1 MRLKCAMLVPAV
13 LINTLSFSAFT
24 QPKLTN
30 KPAWQ
35 WSSDE
40 RIAARL
46 DPAGRAAR
54 LEAHRQELE
63 RRGGPGTPHPFSGC
77 DDILDGN
84 AQPQLFLVTELFPA
98 LVTSA
103 FVSLPKVYPLVVRK
117 GAHDVFRS
125 DAEWQR
131 FASITAPYA
140 KLIARER
147 ELLAAQNHATPAEL
161 DQIRNELASVR
172 AQKDPAMIR
181 ALDQSRAAFGKE
193 AFDRMLYTVVAPG
206 RSMCI
211 VDSIRDG
218 GRTDLRTLKSRED
231 RVQFAKPKS
240 TG

>member
-1 MRLKCAMLVPAV
+1 MRLKWTVPTVAV
-13 LINTLSFSAFT
+13 LINVLALSTFA
-24 QPKLTN
+24 QPKLTV

-40 RIAARL
+40 RLAARF

-54 LEAHRQELE
+54 LEAHRLELE
-63 RRGGPGTPHPFSGC
+63 RRSGPVMPHSFSGC

-103 FVSLPKVYPLVVRK
+103 FVTLPRIYPLVVRK
-117 GAHDVFRS
+117 GAPDVFRS
-125 DAEWQR
+125 DAEWQH
-131 FASITAPYA
+131 FASIAAPYA
-140 KLIARER
+140 TLIARER
-147 ELLAAQNHATPAEL
+147 ELLAAQDHATPAQL
-161 DQIRNELASVR
+161 NQIHNELAGVR

-181 ALDQSRAAFGKE
+181 ALEESRVAFGRE
-193 AFDRMLYTVVAPG
+193 NFDRMLYTVVAPG

-211 VDSIRDG
+211 VDSLRDG

-231 RVQFAKPKS
+231 RVQ
-240 TG
+240 